1 MFGIDFSDIKMKS
14 GHYLKFSTN
23 AFTIESSSSFTYD
36 ILVKACL
43 ILKQTFAAQDREAC
57 QTNFVFHWLELLR
70 SWTVGLRHLHD
81 TQLQQRLPN
90 QIKEKISKRRRVSP
104 GRGQQ

>member
-1 MFGIDFSDIKMKS
+1 MFGIDFSDIKIKS

-57 QTNFVFHWLELLR
+57 
-70 SWTVGLRHLHD
+70 
-81 TQLQQRLPN
+81 
-90 QIKEKISKRRRVSP
+90 
-104 GRGQQ
+104 